1 MSLDHSPDPADKQPS
16 ATESPLDRTV
26 IAGHVPTAGSGDSAA
41 GGGGLF
47 DHSSESLVTL
57 MASWNQPKFRAAQI
71 LDWAYRRSATTYGEM
86 TNLPQVLRDRL
97 EAELPL
103 YQSQI
108 VRRQES
114 RDGTTK
120 MLLGWPG
127 GATTECVSIPGDRR
141 RTACVSTQ
149 VGCPVRCTFCA
160 SGVNG
165 LQKQLSAGQ
174 IVEQAMRLRALGDNA
189 VRLSHVVFM
198 GLGEP
203 LANFAAT
210 TGALATINSANGMD
224 IGARKITV
232 STVGLPTP
240 MRRLADLHLQI
251 TLAISLHAPTDELRA
266 ELIPWAER
274 VPIAALIDA
283 ANYYF
288 RQTGR
293 EITLEYLLL
302 DGVNNAERHARE
314 TARVAKQMRA
324 NVNVIAYN
332 PVDGLPYRRPSDES
346 TARFV
351 ATLRREGVNTH
362 LRRSRGRDIDAACG
376 QLRRRVAAE
385 TIQDGV

>member
-1 MSLDHSPDPADKQPS
+1 MSLDPLPNSADQRPQSTDVPPK
-16 ATESPLDRTV
+16 
-26 IAGHVPTAGSGDSAA
+26 PTAGDESGTTSAA
-41 GGGGLF
+41 GGGLF
-47 DHSSESLVTL
+47 DHSLESLVSL
-57 MASWNQPKFRAAQI
+57 MASWNQPKFRASQI
-71 LDWAYRRSATTYGEM
+71 MEWTYRRSATSYGEM
-86 TNLPQVLRDRL
+86 TNLPNALRDRL
-97 EAELPL
+97 EGESPM
-103 YQSQI
+103 YQSKI
-108 VRRQES
+108 VRQQDS

-120 MLLGWPG
+120 ILLGWPG

-165 LQKQLSAGQ
+165 LQRQLTAGQ
-174 IVEQAMRLRALGDNA
+174 IVEQAMRLRKLGDNA

-210 TGALATINSANGMD
+210 SGALTKINSADGMD

-240 MRRLADLHLQI
+240 MRRLADLRLQI

-274 VPIAALIDA
+274 VPIASLIDA

-302 DGVNNAERHARE
+302 DGVNNATHHAKE

-332 PVDGLPYRRPSDES
+332 PVEGLPYRRPSDES
-346 TARFV
+346 TSRFV

-385 TIQDGV
+385 NDKRGV